1 MKSHDT
7 TAYLPRAGGQRIT
20 RRIEILLKIFE
31 SEDPFGKRLLQMLKE
46 EVTAAVSDKETTIMV
61 NAHKREWIEKLS
73 IDSIHMKEGYTFQK
87 SVWLHLLEKVSP
99 IVSRIIEF
107 CDVDSGLDLVEEG
120 AASEWAR
127 EVFLEVLALAR
138 KAGDGF
144 ISLSDLRSNLGRISS
159 NLTGF
164 ATEYWTNWSKLD

>member
-1 MKSHDT
+1 
-7 TAYLPRAGGQRIT
+7 
-20 RRIEILLKIFE
+20 
-31 SEDPFGKRLLQMLKE
+31 MLKE

-107 CDVDSGLDLVEEG
+107 CDVDRDELYKNRS
-120 AASEWAR
+120 S
-127 EVFLEVLALAR
+127 R
-138 KAGDGF
+138 KTDAQ
-144 ISLSDLRSNLGRISS
+144 
-159 NLTGF
+159 
-164 ATEYWTNWSKLD
+164 

>member
-1 MKSHDT
+1 MTEK
-7 TAYLPRAGGQRIT
+7 PCRAGGQRIT

-31 SEDPFGKRLLQMLKE
+31 SEDPFGARLLALLKA
-46 EVTAAVSDKETTIMV
+46 EVTAAVSDRETQILV

-99 IVSRIIEF
+99 IVSRIVEF

-120 AASEWAR
+120 EASEWAR
-127 EVFLEVLALAR
+127 EVFLEVLGCAR
-138 KAGDGF
+138 KAGYAF
-144 ISLSDLRSNLGRISS
+144 IFFRL
-159 NLTGF
+159 
-164 ATEYWTNWSKLD
+164 A

>member
-1 MKSHDT
+1 MK
-7 TAYLPRAGGQRIT
+7 
-20 RRIEILLKIFE
+20 IL
-31 SEDPFGKRLLQMLKE
+31 SENRFSGK
-46 EVTAAVSDKETTIMV
+46 TYFYTI
-61 NAHKREWIEKLS
+61 AS
-73 IDSIHMKEGYTFQK
+73 
-87 SVWLHLLEKVSP
+87 
-99 IVSRIIEF
+99 
-107 CDVDSGLDLVEEG
+107 SGLDLVEEG